1 MTRFWRRVLVLV
13 IALLAVPTL
22 ASAHAGLE
30 SSDPAPGSYLDVSPR
45 NVILTF
51 DEPITTAFGSLR
63 VLDSDGVALI
73 EAPLRRGESKEI
85 ALADVDEVLDDGTYV
100 VVWRVTSSDGHPVQG
115 SFTFVVGD
123 SADEVGSA
131 AITATA
137 VTHGLSRLFVVI
149 RASVFVSLALLIGA
163 IFLLWASG
171 ARRLS
176 QRTAIFVR
184 GAWVVLFAATIES
197 FFAFGPHA
205 AGVKIYKAFDGDLL
219 SATLTTTYGRAQIV
233 RLVFLVALWPVLS
246 AFIEGARRRAVIIPL
261 LLGVVAT
268 VSVSGHAVSTSPM
281 LLGVALDIVHLF
293 AIGSW
298 IGGLCVLVYVS
309 RRLEDERVLTL
320 TTRFSSI
327 AQRALP
333 IIVVTGAAQTW
344 LLVDDMGKIFDT
356 EFGRTL
362 VVKVALVL
370 VVIALSGTARR
381 ALKRRDVANLRTTI
395 AFEVVVALVVLAVT
409 ASLTGLSPKAESS
422 TAPFQQTVV
431 GSEVFVTLA
440 VTPARV
446 GQTEV
451 HLIMARQ
458 GGVLGEL
465 TDVEMR
471 MGLSSMN
478 IPPGPVEITR
488 IAPNHYTAEITF
500 AFPGRWSIEVLA
512 RTEPFAVSRF
522 AFEVPISE

>member
-197 FFAFGPHA
+197 DR
-205 AGVKIYKAFDGDLL
+205 K
-219 SATLTTTYGRAQIV
+219 ST
-233 RLVFLVALWPVLS
+233 RLN
-246 AFIEGARRRAVIIPL
+246 
-261 LLGVVAT
+261 
-268 VSVSGHAVSTSPM
+268 
-281 LLGVALDIVHLF
+281 
-293 AIGSW
+293 
-298 IGGLCVLVYVS
+298 
-309 RRLEDERVLTL
+309 
-320 TTRFSSI
+320 SS
-327 AQRALP
+327 
-333 IIVVTGAAQTW
+333 
-344 LLVDDMGKIFDT
+344 
-356 EFGRTL
+356 
-362 VVKVALVL
+362 
-370 VVIALSGTARR
+370 
-381 ALKRRDVANLRTTI
+381 
-395 AFEVVVALVVLAVT
+395 
-409 ASLTGLSPKAESS
+409 
-422 TAPFQQTVV
+422 
-431 GSEVFVTLA
+431 
-440 VTPARV
+440 
-446 GQTEV
+446 
-451 HLIMARQ
+451 H
-458 GGVLGEL
+458 
-465 TDVEMR
+465 
-471 MGLSSMN
+471 
-478 IPPGPVEITR
+478 
-488 IAPNHYTAEITF
+488 
-500 AFPGRWSIEVLA
+500 
-512 RTEPFAVSRF
+512 
-522 AFEVPISE
+522 

>member
-1 MTRFWRRVLVLV
+1 M
-13 IALLAVPTL
+13 
-22 ASAHAGLE
+22 
-30 SSDPAPGSYLDVSPR
+30 
-45 NVILTF
+45 
-51 DEPITTAFGSLR
+51 
-63 VLDSDGVALI
+63 
-73 EAPLRRGESKEI
+73 
-85 ALADVDEVLDDGTYV
+85 
-100 VVWRVTSSDGHPVQG
+100 
-115 SFTFVVGD
+115 
-123 SADEVGSA
+123 
-131 AITATA
+131 
-137 VTHGLSRLFVVI
+137 
-149 RASVFVSLALLIGA
+149 
-163 IFLLWASG
+163 
-171 ARRLS
+171 
-176 QRTAIFVR
+176 
-184 GAWVVLFAATIES
+184 VLFAATIES
-197 FFAFGPHA
+197 FFTFGPHA

-233 RLVFLVALWPVLS
+233 RLVILVALWPVLS

-268 VSVSGHAVSTSPM
+268 VSVSGHALSTSPM

-381 ALKRRDVANLRTTI
+381 ALKRRDVANLRTTV
-395 AFEVVVALVVLAVT
+395 AFEFVVALVVLAVT